1 MIKWLHMVPSTSKS
15 TNKIFQPN
23 MSKDTLETDDEYDKT
38 YQNETNKIFVSPQI
52 LLAYP
57 KAKDLKQKNSR
68 SRKKKSTIARDTSEI
83 NVIKEKVIERNKK
96 KEAQNMTKHRKI
108 MEAKTR
114 LFESSSDDNN
124 DDYQD
129 GGRTSDDLREEEPT
143 KNLFE
148 FTKLER
154 EPNINDFVLVQFT
167 ESLKTTIYY
176 IGKNLREQENEFV
189 ITFVETKE

>member
-1 MIKWLHMVPSTSKS
+1 
-15 TNKIFQPN
+15 
-23 MSKDTLETDDEYDKT
+23 
-38 YQNETNKIFVSPQI
+38 
-52 LLAYP
+52 
-57 KAKDLKQKNSR
+57 
-68 SRKKKSTIARDTSEI
+68 
-83 NVIKEKVIERNKK
+83 
-96 KEAQNMTKHRKI
+96 

-114 LFESSSDDNN
+114 FFESSSDDNN

>member
-1 MIKWLHMVPSTSKS
+1 MVPSTSKS

-68 SRKKKSTIARDTSEI
+68 SRKKKSTIATDTSEI
-83 NVIKEKVIERNKK
+83 SVIKEKVIERNKK